1 VSPVLAAGVIWK
13 VVNIYISHHVTEPQT
28 FAFQT
33 YDGIS
38 LSKVIDVLTFSG
50 NISYQGAV
58 TRRFIKALLD
68 YRVLLKGGSIIA
80 VVTAFLILLGF
91 VRRHLPASVGSNDA
105 RSSSVGNNDVR
116 SSSVGNNDV
125 RSSSVGSNDVRS
137 SSDGN
142 NDVRSNG
149 AGSMEGESVHSE
161 SVHPEL
167 IHLAKAGLN
176 NQDEQRDMLILE
188 IWTVIAAVLYSAFMY
203 ILYLTSFYEEEA
215 LVLTSYGRYY
225 GTFIIALIYMAVE
238 VCWYCSY
245 SFRYVKVRVTASA
258 LVLYLLFLHPDVF
271 EKAFLPVRMDTDNDY
286 FYEYRDCGSYIA
298 S

>member
-1 VSPVLAAGVIWK
+1 M
-13 VVNIYISHHVTEPQT
+13 
-28 FAFQT
+28 
-33 YDGIS
+33 
-38 LSKVIDVLTFSG
+38 
-50 NISYQGAV
+50 
-58 TRRFIKALLD
+58 
-68 YRVLLKGGSIIA
+68 
-80 VVTAFLILLGF
+80 VTAFLILLGF
-91 VRRHLPASVGSNDA
+91 VRRHLPASVGSND
-105 RSSSVGNNDVR
+105 VR
-116 SSSVGNNDV
+116 SSSVGT
-125 RSSSVGSNDVRS
+125 
-137 SSDGN
+137 

-258 LVLYLLFLHPDVF
+258 FVLYLLFLHPDVF

-298 S
+298 SKTPELSSIYLITRDKGEAEWDYILYNYNAHPRHFSYSPYNENLSKSELRDRVSECGYIYFSTIDDSFRHRYSDPFKT